1 MPCRSYAVSWL
12 LVAMLILG
20 CRPAASTI
28 VSPEP
33 EPVWFADIT
42 EEAGLN
48 FVHDPGS
55 VGNYFMPESI
65 GSGAAIFDFD
75 GDGRPDIYLLQN
87 GGPDS
92 PSKNRLF
99 RQEATGRFTDVSAG
113 SGLDIAGY
121 NMGVAIGDVNNDGR
135 PDVLVTQYGG
145 IHLFLNNGAGA
156 FTDITRS
163 AGLEN
168 PFWGTSACF
177 LDYDRDGWLDLVVVN
192 YVSYI
197 PSQDCLHNGQPDYC
211 PPRVFAGTAARLFH
225 NGGRTAAA
233 TGPSVRFQ
241 DVTKKAGLDRFLG
254 KGLGVVGVD
263 LTGDGWPDI
272 FAANDGMANFL
283 WVNQHDGTFREE
295 AVRRGAAFNALG
307 QAQANMGIALG
318 DMDGDGLLDLFITH
332 LTGENHTLWRQTAPG
347 LFQDQTGRAGLTASQ
362 WRGTGF
368 GTVFGDFDHDGGLD
382 LAIVN
387 GRVSASPE
395 KNTDLTLGPFW
406 GRYAERNQ
414 LFANDGA
421 GHFRDISAANTPFC
435 GTARVSRSLALA
447 DIDGDGA
454 LDLLVTTLGGPA
466 RLYRNVAPKRGHWLL
481 VRLIDPALR
490 RDAYGARVRVQAGDR
505 RWVGIVSPAQSYLCS
520 CDARVHF
527 GLGQALQVDTITV
540 DWPDGSQELFPGVA
554 VDRSILLRKGEGKP
568 FKEVRK

>member
-1 MPCRSYAVSWL
+1 MLCRSYAVSWL
-12 LVAMLILG
+12 LLAALPLG
-20 CRPAASTI
+20 CRPAAST
-28 VSPEP
+28 VPP
-33 EPVWFADIT
+33 PGPVWFADIT

-65 GSGAAIFDFD
+65 GSGAAIFDFN

-99 RQEATGRFTDVSAG
+99 RQEDKGRFTDVSAG

-121 NMGVAIGDVNNDGR
+121 NMGVTIGDVNNDGR

-145 IHLFLNNGAGA
+145 IRLFLNRGDGT
-156 FTDITRS
+156 FTDITQS
-163 AGLEN
+163 AGLDN

-192 YVSYI
+192 YVTYKSAQNCTY
-197 PSQDCLHNGQPDYC
+197 HGRPDYC
-211 PPRVFAGTAARLFH
+211 PPRAFVGTAAKLFH
-225 NGGRTAAA
+225 NGGRIAAA
-233 TGPSVRFQ
+233 TGPSVRFE
-241 DVTKKAGLDRFLG
+241 DVTEKAGLGRLKG

-283 WVNQHDGTFREE
+283 WVNQRDGTFREE
-295 AVRRGAAFNALG
+295 AVRRAVAFYALG
-307 QAQANMGIALG
+307 QPQANMGIALG
-318 DMDGDGLLDLFITH
+318 DVDGDGLLDVFVTH
-332 LTGENHTLWRQTAPG
+332 LTGETHTLWRQTEPG
-347 LFQDQTGRAGLTASQ
+347 LFQDQTGPAGLTTPQ

-368 GTVFGDFDHDGGLD
+368 GTVFGDFDHDGALD

-387 GRVSASPE
+387 GRVQALQE
-395 KNTDLTLGPFW
+395 KNTDPALGPFW
-406 GRYAERNQ
+406 SRYAERNQ
-414 LFANDGA
+414 LFVNDGT
-421 GHFRDISAANTPFC
+421 GHFRDISGGNAPFC
-435 GTARVSRSLALA
+435 GTARVSRGLACA

-454 LDLLVTTLGGPA
+454 LDLLVTTVGGPA

-490 RDAYGARVRVQAGDR
+490 RDAYGARVRVQAGDHS
-505 RWVGIVSPAQSYLCS
+505 WVGIVSPAQSYLCS
-520 CDARVHF
+520 CDPRVHF
-527 GLGQALQVDTITV
+527 GLGQAMHVDTITV
-540 DWPDGSQELFPGVA
+540 DWPDGAQEIFPGVA
-554 VDRSILLRKGEGKP
+554 VDGSVLLQKGEGKLLIGIQ
-568 FKEVRK
+568 K